1 MTPAARL
8 ARARWWPAG
17 LAWSLWGVFVAGMA
31 LVAWLDRLLRQAGR
45 PDMVQWDV
53 EGAIYAVL
61 GLVSAV
67 TVGAVVASRRPAH
80 PVGWLLLAFGLLV
93 GVSLVAVGYV
103 AYGLLARPG
112 SLPATGAAVVLVYAL
127 NVSGA
132 AVTLLALAL
141 LLTPTGSLPSAR
153 WRSVAWALVATAV
166 ANALGTPLEPWP
178 LDPPLGSVTSPL
190 AIDVPQAG
198 ALRIAYD
205 VLGGVIG
212 TVFVVAS

>member
-45 PDMVQWDV
+45 PDLVQWDV

-93 GVSLVAVGYV
+93 VVSLVAVGYV

-112 SLPATGAAVVLVYAL
+112 SLPATGAAVVLVYA
-127 NVSGA
+127 S
-132 AVTLLALAL
+132 
-141 LLTPTGSLPSAR
+141 
-153 WRSVAWALVATAV
+153 
-166 ANALGTPLEPWP
+166 
-178 LDPPLGSVTSPL
+178 TSP
-190 AIDVPQAG
+190 AP
-198 ALRIAYD
+198 R
-205 VLGGVIG
+205 
-212 TVFVVAS
+212 